1 MTVILSSGV
10 GDNND
15 PALSQIAGERCALQQ
30 LLQGAVDA
38 VFTLHCCG
46 LVGVYQVVGK
56 QQLVAGLFGQL
67 A

>member
-1 MTVILSSGV
+1 MTMIRSTCV

-15 PALSQIAGERCALQQ
+15 AALSQIAGERCALQQ